1 MGLEATVRR
10 MGKLAF
16 LLPGQGSQKVGMGSD
31 LLAERPELL
40 EGYLEQAEAASG
52 LPIRQLC
59 LEGPIEALTATDA
72 AQPALFCVA
81 LATADLA
88 RESGI
93 RPEFA
98 AGHSLGE
105 YTAAVVAGALA
116 PEDGIKL
123 VSARGALM
131 AAAQDEVPGGMA
143 AVLGLEAE
151 QVAALCESIDGRVAP
166 ANFNTP
172 SQIVVSGDL
181 DAIDQLV
188 EAAPEAGARRA
199 VKLQVGAAFHSE
211 AMVPVREQ
219 MAERMA
225 SVTFSDPTIPLV
237 SNATGELVT
246 TGEGIREALLA
257 QIAKPVRWVDCVNTL
272 ADEGVDTFLELGPG
286 KVLIGLVRQ
295 IRDGMDITAA
305 DSPKKLGKFAAR

>member
-1 MGLEATVRR
+1 

-59 LEGPIEALTATDA
+59 LDGPIEALTATDA

-88 RESGI
+88 RESGVK
-93 RPEFA
+93 PDFA

-105 YTAAVVAGALA
+105 YTAAVVAGALS

-131 AAAQDEVPGGMA
+131 AAAQDELPGGMA
-143 AVLGLEAE
+143 AVLGLEADK
-151 QVAALCESIDGRVAP
+151 VAALCDSIDGRVTP

-181 DAIDQLV
+181 DAIDKLV
-188 EAAPEAGARRA
+188 EAAPEAGASRADQAAGRRRVPQRGDGA
-199 VKLQVGAAFHSE
+199 GAGQDGRADGRGRVPRSDDPDRVQRVRCSGHDRGRHPRGAAG
-211 AMVPVREQ
+211 ADR
-219 MAERMA
+219 
-225 SVTFSDPTIPLV
+225 
-237 SNATGELVT
+237 
-246 TGEGIREALLA
+246 LA
-257 QIAKPVRWVDCVNTL
+257 RCGGW
-272 ADEGVDTFLELGPG
+272 
-286 KVLIGLVRQ
+286 
-295 IRDGMDITAA
+295 TA
-305 DSPKKLGKFAAR
+305 

>member
-1 MGLEATVRR
+1 
-10 MGKLAF
+10 MGKLVF

-31 LLAERPELL
+31 LLEERPELL
-40 EGYLEQAEAASG
+40 EPYFEAAEAASG
-52 LPIRQLC
+52 KPIRKLC
-59 LEGPIEALTATDA
+59 LEGPIEELTATDV

-81 LATADLA
+81 LAMADLA
-88 RESGI
+88 REQGI
-93 RPEFA
+93 TPDYA

-105 YTAAVVAGALA
+105 YTAAVVAGALSA
-116 PEDGIKL
+116 EDGIKL

-131 AAAQDEVPGGMA
+131 AKAQSEVPGGMA
-143 AVLGLEAE
+143 AVLGLEADK
-151 QVAALCESIDGRVAP
+151 VAALCESIDGRVAP

-172 SQIVVSGDL
+172 SQVVVSGDL
-181 DAIDQLV
+181 EAVDKLV
-188 EAAPEAGARRA
+188 EAAPEAGAQRA
-199 VKLQVGAAFHSE
+199 VKIQVGAAFHSE

-219 MAERMA
+219 MAEQMA
-225 SVTFSDPTIPLV
+225 SVAFSDPTIPLV

-305 DSPKKLGKFAAR
+305 DSPKKLAKFATS